1 MAEAT
6 EAPTGGSILEDREGN
21 LFGIAFD
28 PVGNGNCGVEA
39 IVVALIEDVG
49 FVANELHSG
58 DASRGGRQVRAR
70 EPPVHMAH
78 QGLPRVKEAAGFGGD
93 LLAYADHMEKD
104 GMWWGQ
110 FEFVVAGIVLSI
122 DVRMLFGVTW
132 ESTFGIKMQVE
143 IELEADQIPL
153 KFRIECDVCLH
164 LALVNIVTRKFE
176 CFETANHW
184 VVLKEASRAR
194 KVGGA
199 LFSRPQTHY
208 TRGPQS
214 QSYS

>member
-1 MAEAT
+1 MEAYWRT
-6 EAPTGGSILEDREGN
+6 VKAIF
-21 LFGIAFD
+21 FGIAFD

-78 QGLPRVKEAAGFGGD
+78 QGLPRVAEGSSPIWRGPPCLRGP
-93 LLAYADHMEKD
+93 HGE
-104 GMWWGQ
+104 GRH
-110 FEFVVAGIVLSI
+110 VAGP
-122 DVRMLFGVTW
+122 VRICGGWIMLFGVTW

-194 KVGGA
+194 NVGGA
-199 LFSRPQTHY
+199 LFSRTQT
-208 TRGPQS
+208 TPAVRRATL
-214 QSYS
+214 

>member
-1 MAEAT
+1 M
-6 EAPTGGSILEDREGN
+6 PTRTTWRRTACGG
-21 LFGIAFD
+21 
-28 PVGNGNCGVEA
+28 
-39 IVVALIEDVG
+39 
-49 FVANELHSG
+49 
-58 DASRGGRQVRAR
+58 ASS
-70 EPPVHMAH
+70 
-78 QGLPRVKEAAGFGGD
+78 
-93 LLAYADHMEKD
+93 
-104 GMWWGQ
+104 
-110 FEFVVAGIVLSI
+110 FVVAGIVLSI

-194 KVGGA
+194 NVGGA
-199 LFSRPQTHY
+199 LFSRTQTLHPRSAELLFNELSQALDEPEWQEVLFCSRLSRPCLFFIFLD
-208 TRGPQS
+208 TRN
-214 QSYS
+214 

>member
-1 MAEAT
+1 MLGLLPTNYTVAT
-6 EAPTGGSILEDREGN
+6 LRA
-21 LFGIAFD
+21 
-28 PVGNGNCGVEA
+28 
-39 IVVALIEDVG
+39 VVAK
-49 FVANELHSG
+49 FV
-58 DASRGGRQVRAR
+58 R
-70 EPPVHMAH
+70 ENH
-78 QGLPRVKEAAGFGGD
+78 QFTWLTKVFLALVKEAARFGGD

-194 KVGGA
+194 NVGGA
-199 LFSRPQTHY
+199 LFSRTQTLHP
-208 TRGPQS
+208 RSAELLFNELS
-214 QSYS
+214 QALDEPEWQEVLVCRVHVYFLFF